1 MKLGNLGFAV
11 VAIVALGLLPV
22 SQAQADQAPQAPATA
37 GGRQGARRGAEGRGR
52 GVFGKM
58 SEMTKDS
65 MEVTGGDGTRVFVK
79 LTSSTEFRKERQPA
93 NSDDFKVGDSVIVR
107 IDPDS
112 AAASGATALF
122 VASAPEGFTGRGGGQ
137 SIMQGSMGKDFIAGE
152 VKSVDAPKLTVV
164 RVDNVT
170 QTLELNEETSLRR
183 GRDSITVADI
193 QAGDH
198 IMARGAVA
206 NDVFIPKSV
215 NVISPEQWKRM
226 QEFVNEGG
234 KPGVRTPQNA
244 APPAAQQK
252 PPEQPN

>member
-1 MKLGNLGFAV
+1 MKLKSLGFAV
-11 VAIVALGLLPV
+11 VAILALGLVPV
-22 SQAQADQAPQAPATA
+22 SHAQEDQAPQAPAAREGT
-37 GGRQGARRGAEGRGR
+37 GRILEGRGR
-52 GVFGKM
+52 GVFGKI
-58 SEMTKDS
+58 SAMTKDS
-65 MEVTGGDGTRVFVK
+65 MEVTGGDGTKVSVK

-93 NSDDFKVGDSVIVR
+93 KIGDFKVGDSVIVR

-112 AAASGATALF
+112 AAASGATALL
-122 VASAPEGFTGRGGGQ
+122 VASAPQGFTGRGGGGQ
-137 SIMQGSMGKDFIAGE
+137 GFMQGTMGKDFVAGE
-152 VKSVDAPKLTVV
+152 VKSVNAPKLTVV

-183 GRDSITVADI
+183 GRDSITMADI
-193 QAGDH
+193 QPGDH

-226 QEFVNEGG
+226 QEFMNEGG
-234 KPGVRTPQNA
+234 RPAGGTSQHA
-244 APPAAQQK
+244 APPATQQK